1 MLDRLWEVCRD
12 VVDNYVIDA
21 VLQPLARTI
30 SLE

>member
-1 MLDRLWEVCRD
+1 MLERLWDVCRD
-12 VVDNYVIDA
+12 VVDNYVIDT